1 MIKAVSWPCIRC
13 RDKRGGRGVSSVLVR
28 RRQGSIREA
37 WTGEPPRRPRPAKF
51 KVQPAGEATR
61 LELGF
66 GEGWVGLSGDF

>member
-1 MIKAVSWPCIRC
+1 MIKRQYLRLVLDAETSL
-13 RDKRGGRGVSSVLVR
+13 GGRWVSSVLVR

-66 GEGWVGLSGDF
+66 GEGLGWFKW